1 MKTYVFKRHLV
12 LGRKALRNLDS
23 VFKSKDV
30 TLLISVC
37 LAKAMVFPVFMYRC
51 ENWTISKAK
60 ELMLWTVVLEKTL
73 QYPLDSKR

>member
-1 MKTYVFKRHLV
+1 MV

-23 VFKSKDV
+23 VFKSKDI
-30 TLLISVC
+30 TLLIRVC

-60 ELMLWTVVLEKTL
+60 ELMLWTVGLEKTL
-73 QYPLDSKR
+73 QYPLDSKS

>member
-1 MKTYVFKRHLV
+1 MV
-12 LGRKALRNLDS
+12 LGRKALRSLDS

-30 TLLISVC
+30 TLLIHVC